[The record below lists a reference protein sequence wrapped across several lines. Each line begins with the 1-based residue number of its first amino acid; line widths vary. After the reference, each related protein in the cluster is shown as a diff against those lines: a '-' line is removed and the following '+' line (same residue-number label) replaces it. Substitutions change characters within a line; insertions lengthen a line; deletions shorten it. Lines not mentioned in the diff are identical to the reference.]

1 MGTATG
7 NVRLLFSPLMA
18 HDVAHQRRAFSLH
31 YLSVTSAPQFEP
43 EADLAGERDGGAGRS
58 RGSASGGLGVSG

>member
-1 MGTATG
+1 MGTTTG

-18 HDVAHQRRAFSLH
+18 HDVAPSRGFQLH
-31 YLSVTSAPQFEP
+31 YLSVTSALQFEP
-43 EADLAGERDGGAGRS
+43 EADLAGERDGRAALS